1 MPSEEVEAVVAFVV
15 SILLGIVVLAV
26 PFTIARKRRPV
37 GTPLTWGQA
46 MVASVWVFFL
56 MFWWYGVVPHQF
68 LAWADNELGWRADT
82 VWYGPNRILDK
93 LPFDLSFLVAR
104 DLLVVNIYILAL
116 VANVALWAAWQNRGK
131 SKPTTDIARSEYG
144 RPLVKA

>member
-1 MPSEEVEAVVAFVV
+1 MVAFVTAM
-15 SILLGIVVLAV
+15 LLGIVVLVV

-46 MVASVWVFFL
+46 MVGAVWMFFL

-68 LAWADNELGWRADT
+68 LAWADNELGWRGDK
-82 VWYGPNRILDK
+82 VWHGPIGLLDK
-93 LPFDLSFLVAR
+93 LPFDMNFLIAR
-104 DLLVVNIYILAL
+104 DLIVVNIYVAALA
-116 VANVALWAAWQNRGK
+116 VNVAMWAAWQNRGK
-131 SKPTTDIARSEYG
+131 TKPTTDVARSEYG